1 MNKDNLLFATIGLL
15 FGFIG
20 GYLLHE
26 VMVARQPTRRS
37 AGETVSGPAAA
48 PAGGEGGDLGAG
60 PASDS
65 LAAAGSPPE
74 SAGGTAGAAQG
85 GGPAMRPAMQ
95 EVQQL
100 RDYVSAHPQDA
111 EAVIKLAGLNVEIR
125 NWDRAR
131 DLYRQY
137 LALRPRDAD
146 VTSDLGIAY
155 RELRDYDHALDQ
167 FRQAQKLA
175 SGNWKALFNEVVVL
189 AIDLKRYDDASAA
202 LDRLKK
208 LQPANPDVAQLAAE
222 VARRK
227 AAAGQLPGRDSAPP
241 ARTPGTDP
249 ARPGPVN

>member
-1 MNKDNLLFATIGLL
+1 LNRDNLLFATIGLL

-26 VMVARQPTRRS
+26 VMVARQPPRRS
-37 AGETVSGPAAA
+37 AGETVSGPVAA
-48 PAGGEGGDLGAG
+48 PSGGEGGDPGVG
-60 PASDS
+60 QASDS
-65 LAAAGSPPE
+65 PAAAGAAPE
-74 SAGGTAGAAQG
+74 SAAGTGGAAPG
-85 GGPAMRPAMQ
+85 GGPAMQ

-100 RDYVSAHPQDA
+100 RDYVASHPQDA

-155 RELRDYDHALDQ
+155 RELRDYEHALDQ
-167 FRQAQKLA
+167 FRRAQKLA
-175 SGNWKALFNEVVVL
+175 AGNWKALFNEVVVL
-189 AIDLKRYDDASAA
+189 AIDLKRYDDAAAA

-208 LQPANPDVAQLAAE
+208 IQPANPDVAQLAAE

-227 AAAGQLPGRDSAPP
+227 AAAGQLPGKDSAPP
-241 ARTPGTDP
+241 ARTPGADP
-249 ARPGPVN
+249 ARPSPVN

>member
-1 MNKDNLLFATIGLL
+1 LIKDNLLFATIGLL

-26 VMVARQPTRRS
+26 VMVARQPPRRS

-48 PAGGEGGDLGAG
+48 PGVGEGGDLGAG

-65 LAAAGSPPE
+65 PAAAGSPPE
-74 SAGGTAGAAQG
+74 SAGGTGGAAPG
-85 GGPAMRPAMQ
+85 GGPAMR

-100 RDYVSAHPQDA
+100 RDYVATHPQDA

-131 DLYRQY
+131 ELYRQY

-155 RELRDYDHALDQ
+155 RELRDYEHALDQ
-167 FRQAQKLA
+167 FRQSQKLA

-208 LQPANPDVAQLAAE
+208 LQPANPEVAQLAAE

-227 AAAGQLPGRDSAPP
+227 AAAGQLPGKNSAPP

-249 ARPGPVN
+249 ARPVPVN